1 MKYLE
6 ALRKNLTCE
15 KWTQLKLM
23 QIRSNTPFFYRQR
36 FFSTQP
42 QCCLAFLWIEIQM
55 LLRSCLIDIA
65 IIILRHILYLVFMSM
80 PRPRSIHVVYMRS
93 IFHFQS
99 HFHCHYSSLNQTCLF
114 FVHILECLPLFLDN
128 LAWRKQII
136 FD

>member
-1 MKYLE
+1 MKYVE

-36 FFSTQP
+36 FFSTQS

>member
-1 MKYLE
+1 MKYVE

-42 QCCLAFLWIEIQM
+42 QCCLAFSWIEIQM

-99 HFHCHYSSLNQTCLF
+99 HFHCHYSSFNQTCLL

-128 LAWRKQII
+128 LGWRKQII